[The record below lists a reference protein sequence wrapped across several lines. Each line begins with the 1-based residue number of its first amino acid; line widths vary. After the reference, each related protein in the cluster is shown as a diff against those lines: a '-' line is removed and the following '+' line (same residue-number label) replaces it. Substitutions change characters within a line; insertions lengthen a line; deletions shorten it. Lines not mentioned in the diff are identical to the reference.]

1 MTRRFAQNTFG
12 LVTHVT
18 WLPQAAT
25 KIRVICVIRVLK
37 KSTSSA
43 FLFHPRSCSQN
54 TFGLVTHVTWLPQ
67 AATKKSA
74 SSAFQKKLR
83 HPRSYSI
90 RVPPAFHPCA
100 PKKNAAL
107 VCAAFGFPV
116 YNLMKSFKTV
126 VNNSCR
132 IFHFH
137 RRSFLLTVQKCST
150 PYHLQKTK
158 NGIC

>member
-1 MTRRFAQNTFG
+1 M
-12 LVTHVT
+12 
-18 WLPQAAT
+18 AAAGSM
-25 KIRVICVIRVLK
+25 KN
-37 KSTSSA
+37 
-43 FLFHPRSCSQN
+43 P
-54 TFGLVTHVTWLPQ
+54 P
-67 AATKKSA
+67 
-74 SSAFQKKLR
+74 

>member
-1 MTRRFAQNTFG
+1 MIQRCGCFPLPERTAKGCFSPGNIKTFFRQNQLKSFVYKRLQLILQDIFLLLTNKTYAYSTQNRVV
-12 LVTHVT
+12 VTL
-18 WLPQAAT
+18 WYRQ
-25 KIRVICVIRVLK
+25 
-37 KSTSSA
+37 
-43 FLFHPRSCSQN
+43 
-54 TFGLVTHVTWLPQ
+54 
-67 AATKKSA
+67 
-74 SSAFQKKLR
+74 
-83 HPRSYSI
+83 
-90 RVPPAFHPCA
+90 
-100 PKKNAAL
+100 KKNAAL